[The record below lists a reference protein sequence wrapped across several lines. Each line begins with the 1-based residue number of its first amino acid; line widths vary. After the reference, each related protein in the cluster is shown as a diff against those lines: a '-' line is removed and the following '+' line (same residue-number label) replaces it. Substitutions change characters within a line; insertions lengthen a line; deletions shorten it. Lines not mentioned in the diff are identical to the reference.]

1 MRHDQP
7 ATEPDTV
14 FGTPTGRLRLVVVDD
29 DADVR
34 KALSRLLSSAECTVT
49 CFASAEAYLTSERG
63 EGPDCLLLDIGL
75 GGMSGFELREELL
88 RTGAWVPIVFITGRD
103 DEATRQT
110 LLQLGSVPCLRK
122 PFTNQS
128 LLSAI
133 AHATQAA

>member
-1 MRHDQP
+1 MRNDP
-7 ATEPDTV
+7 SATQAQTAV
-14 FGTPTGRLRLVVVDD
+14 TPTLRLRLVVVDD

-34 KALSRLLSSAECTVT
+34 KALSRLLSSAGCTVT
-49 CFASAEAYLTSERG
+49 SFASAEAYLTSERDDD
-63 EGPDCLLLDIGL
+63 PDCLLLDIGL

-88 RTGAWVPIVFITGRD
+88 RTGTWVPIVFITAQD
-103 DEATRQT
+103 DEATRQV

-133 AHATQAA
+133 AHATQSG